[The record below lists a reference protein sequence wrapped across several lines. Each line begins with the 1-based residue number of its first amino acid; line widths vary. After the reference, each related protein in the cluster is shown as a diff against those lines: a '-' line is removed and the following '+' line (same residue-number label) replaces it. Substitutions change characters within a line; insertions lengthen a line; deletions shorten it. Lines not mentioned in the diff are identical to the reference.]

1 MGRVRAKSDYESLR
15 NARIRENQARLA
27 SLGVHNTISKLRS
40 IVSSAKSENIHVRKW
55 QKKEHKI
62 TPLRRSNRFKQI
74 STASTPTSNFLR
86 RSNRLRGKVRDYR
99 DSEEGSNSSSSDDGE
114 EKSPANAPSL
124 KIYDARHQISPEDSA
139 RRCRGKEGRGSIYN
153 PVFGIC
159 CHFCRQKTLCAEE
172 DCKRCGN
179 LDVNQPC
186 IGKTDCSVCHSS
198 NGVLCRA
205 CLKVRYG
212 EELEEVRENKEWKC
226 PHCIEEKGINPYWI
240 CNSSICLKNR
250 KMAPTGI
257 AIYRARELGYKSVAH
272 LLMDELQN
280 RDPSG
285 LRCSKILT
293 YL

>member
-1 MGRVRAKSDYESLR
+1 MGKLRAKSDYESLR
-15 NARIRENQARLA
+15 NARILENQARLA
-27 SLGVHNTISKLRS
+27 SLGVHNTISELRS
-40 IVSSAKSENIHVRKW
+40 IVSSAKPEKIQLRKL
-55 QKKEHKI
+55 QKKEYEI
-62 TPLRRSNRFKQI
+62 TLLRRSNRFKQI
-74 STASTPTSNFLR
+74 STASTPTGNFLR
-86 RSNRLRGKVRDYR
+86 RSNRLRV
-99 DSEEGSNSSSSDDGE
+99 
-114 EKSPANAPSL
+114 
-124 KIYDARHQISPEDSA
+124 KIYGARHQLSPEDSA
-139 RRCRGKEGRGSIYN
+139 RRCHRKEGRGSVYN

-212 EELEEVRENKEWKC
+212 EELEEVRENKEWMC
-226 PHCIEEKGINPYWI
+226 PHCVEEKGINPYWI
-240 CNSSICLKNR
+240 CNSSLCLRNR

-272 LLMDELQN
+272 LLMDEFQR
-280 RDPSG
+280 RDPSR
-285 LRCSKILT
+285 LRCSK
-293 YL
+293 

>member
-1 MGRVRAKSDYESLR
+1 MGKLRAKSDYECLR
-15 NARIRENQARLA
+15 NARILENQARLA
-27 SLGVHNTISKLRS
+27 SLGVHNTISELRS
-40 IVSSAKSENIHVRKW
+40 IVSSAKPEKIRIRKW
-55 QKKEHKI
+55 QKIEYEI
-62 TPLRRSNRFKQI
+62 TPLRRSNRFKPI
-74 STASTPTSNFLR
+74 PTASTPASKLLR
-86 RSNRLRGKVRDYR
+86 RSNRFIGKVSDYEEH
-99 DSEEGSNSSSSDDGE
+99 EEGSNSSSVEGD
-114 EKSPANAPSL
+114 EKRPGNAPSV
-124 KIYDARHQISPEDSA
+124 KIYGARHQLSPEDSA
-139 RRCRGKEGRGSIYN
+139 RRCRRKEGRGSVYN

-179 LDVNQPC
+179 LDVNHPC

-212 EELEEVRENKEWKC
+212 EELEEVRENKEWMC

-240 CNSSICLKNR
+240 CNSSLCLKNR

-272 LLMDELQN
+272 LLMNELKR
-280 RDPSG
+280 RDPSR
-285 LRCSKILT
+285 LRCSDRLT
-293 YL
+293 D